1 MNYTI
6 QRFTLPDNFEK
17 RLKQYMDDPE
27 DHEMVSQ
34 HAIDYNNNLPE
45 LMEINTRLNQLCFYS
60 GYRNIEEFC
69 NDNLSPNDIIKLLD
83 FIMKREI
90 KEHHYTD
97 YINV

>member
-1 MNYTI
+1 MNYTV

-17 RLKQYMDDPE
+17 RLKQYMDDPK
-27 DHEMVSQ
+27 DREMVSQ
-34 HAIDYNNNLPE
+34 HTIDYNDNLPE
-45 LMEINTRLNQLCFYS
+45 LIQVNDRLNQLYFYS

-69 NDNLSPNDIIKLLD
+69 NDILSPNIMIKILD

-97 YINV
+97 AINV